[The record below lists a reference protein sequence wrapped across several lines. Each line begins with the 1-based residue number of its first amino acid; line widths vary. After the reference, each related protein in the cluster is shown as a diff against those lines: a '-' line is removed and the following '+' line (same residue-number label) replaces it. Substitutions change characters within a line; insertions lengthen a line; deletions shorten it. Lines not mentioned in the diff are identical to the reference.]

1 MAKVKLTDKMIFG
14 KYKGET
20 LEEVILFDPTYIE
33 WALDEVNDFELD
45 DNAMNIFEQSIDD
58 YYDNEE

>member
-1 MAKVKLTDKMIFG
+1 MIFG

-33 WALDEVNDFELD
+33 WALDEINDFELD
-45 DNAMNIFEQSIDD
+45 DNAMKIFEQSIDD